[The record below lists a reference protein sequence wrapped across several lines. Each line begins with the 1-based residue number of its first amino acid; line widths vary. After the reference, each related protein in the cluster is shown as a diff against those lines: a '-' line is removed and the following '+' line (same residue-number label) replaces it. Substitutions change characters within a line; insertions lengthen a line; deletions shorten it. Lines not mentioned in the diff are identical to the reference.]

1 MAFQMPRDPAALYAQ
16 WLRWLEAWEG
26 DFAFAALRDTPFYL
40 GASGPLEVYYGP
52 FDHLSAQARLVLVGI
67 TPGRH
72 ETALAYRTARD
83 GLARGLS
90 PAAIARRVKAAAS
103 FGGPTR
109 AHLTA
114 MLDGIGVPAAL
125 GLPGAAAGLGVPDG
139 IGLPST
145 AALFT
150 PSDADLL
157 HATAAVRYPV
167 QHRGQDYAG
176 ASPPLARHAGLL
188 EFVEAYLTP
197 ELALLDRALVVP
209 LGKSVEDVLRLLV
222 ARGALDPGRC
232 LFGFP
237 HPSGRNVARA
247 AQYAARQ
254 PALRRAVAAWHDAY
268 G

>member
-1 MAFQMPRDPAALYAQ
+1 MPFRLPRDPAALYDE
-16 WLRWLEAWEG
+16 WLRWLAAWDG
-26 DFAFAALRDTPFYL
+26 AFAFDALRDTPFYL
-40 GASGPLEVYYGP
+40 GASGPLEIYYGP

-72 ETALAYRTARD
+72 ETALAYQFARD

-90 PAAIARRVKAAAS
+90 AAAIARHVKATAS

-114 MLDGIGVPAAL
+114 MLDGISVPAAL
-125 GLPGAAAGLGVPDG
+125 GLRGA
-139 IGLPST
+139 

-150 PSDADLL
+150 PSGGDLL

-176 ASPPLARHAGLL
+176 ASPPLARHPGLL
-188 EFVEAYLTP
+188 QFVEAYLIP
-197 ELALLDRALVVP
+197 ELARLDRALVVP
-209 LGKSVEDVLRLLV
+209 LGKSVEAVLQLLV
-222 ARGALDPGRC
+222 ARGALDPRRC

-254 PALRRAVAAWHDAY
+254 PALRRAVVAWHDAY
-268 G
+268 A